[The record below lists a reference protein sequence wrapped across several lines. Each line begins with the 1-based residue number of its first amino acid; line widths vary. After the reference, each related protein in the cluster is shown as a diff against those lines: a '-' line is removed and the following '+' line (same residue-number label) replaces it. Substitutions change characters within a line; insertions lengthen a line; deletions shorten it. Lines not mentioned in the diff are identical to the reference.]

1 MSDEL
6 LEQAAAAAEHAY
18 APYSEFRV
26 GAVVVTSEGEHFAG
40 ANVENAAYGSTL
52 CAEAVAIG
60 NAVSAGHRHL
70 EVLAVVGIDA
80 PGECYPCGNCRQLM
94 REHRIGT
101 LIVRTPD
108 GEPRSHALEE
118 VLPHSF
124 GPESL

>member
-26 GAVVVTSEGEHFAG
+26 GAVVVASDGERFAG

-60 NAVSAGHRHL
+60 NAVSAGHRDL
-70 EVLAVVGIDA
+70 GTLAVVGIDA

-108 GEPRSHALEE
+108 GESRSHSLEE